1 MSAVININHPKLS
14 SKPPIKK
21 YPPGRMNPKE
31 MATGVIFEERNDLD
45 DSYHPIESSDFV
57 DNAETTVSETDKC
70 VNDVKMKMRS
80 LEISDCNQN
89 LIEPNNSSFEQLC
102 KMINDLEGNII
113 EDVPGSRH
121 FDAASITDNRGEV
134 PSLNMRYSNQLEP
147 EKDHCKDKCGSIGAT
162 YEDIMSFL
170 ATLEDGITRIR
181 EKKRKKLLFLP
192 TTFHREYY
200 CTFQCLYLRCI
211 HFIIIIFQQTQIA
224 FVDYPNEVHANR
236 TEPVTSAIIQDIF
249 IKDKFSSYLDHNK
262 CDPLRN
268 YFSNAFKDDL
278 STAQLQLEEKE
289 ATIKLLKNELKNER
303 EAACE
308 KLNVEN
314 KKHVS
319 RLETQEKK
327 YQTIV
332 KRHQKFM
339 EKLISEKT
347 DLTDKC
353 NSLAQRIKEIESKA
367 EKDMKVC
374 TDRHLVELQR
384 AKEHFAASEKIRR
397 ERWLEARTSKIK
409 EMTVKGLEP
418 ELRSMVE
425 QHQLE
430 IQEIRST
437 HIKELQ
443 DSELRIIRRSNQQ
456 LEQLRLEL
464 TASHEKVLASEKNIL
479 WTRYKEKLE
488 EQEEQFRTERIKFA
502 EDLER
507 ERNRFDEELAK
518 RDMEKDTIIR
528 QTYTRLQKELED
540 EKLKHQ
546 AEKEALRESLQM
558 EWTEWLENYK
568 KQQIIKLEKSE
579 NKIREESQR
588 ERDRQIELAIGRLE
602 KEARD
607 MKTVVQ
613 QSYESKLR
621 SVKEK
626 YEMELHIAT
635 DNEKIHKQALISMEN
650 KLAQTENRL
659 KTMKNKLEECVNNLS
674 NKNVLIET
682 LTAER
687 DNAKGIARRE
697 IEGEKRVLEDKIASL
712 FQELTQNNAN
722 KEMLMSQ
729 LYSRVKLIITQ
740 KVLTIKN
747 LSKELEGVNA
757 KCGHLEK
764 LLDQQRKEY
773 ILKSL

>member
-1 MSAVININHPKLS
+1 
-14 SKPPIKK
+14 
-21 YPPGRMNPKE
+21 
-31 MATGVIFEERNDLD
+31 MADVIFEERNDFD
-45 DSYHPIESSDFV
+45 DSYHPIETNDFV
-57 DNAETTVSETDKC
+57 DNADTVSETDKC

-89 LIEPNNSSFEQLC
+89 LIEPSNSSFEQLC

-113 EDVPGSRH
+113 EDVPGSRR
-121 FDAASITDNRGEV
+121 FDAASVTDNRGEV

-162 YEDIMSFL
+162 YDDIMSFL
-170 ATLEDGITRIR
+170 ATLED
-181 EKKRKKLLFLP
+181 
-192 TTFHREYY
+192 
-200 CTFQCLYLRCI
+200 
-211 HFIIIIFQQTQIA
+211 
-224 FVDYPNEVHANR
+224 DYPNEVHANR
-236 TEPVTSAIIQDIF
+236 SAPNTSAIIQDIF
-249 IKDKFSSYLDHNK
+249 IKDKLSSYLDHNT

-308 KLNVEN
+308 KLNVEK
-314 KKHVS
+314 KKHAS
-319 RLETQEKK
+319 KLEMQEKK

-353 NSLAQRIKEIESKA
+353 NSLAQSIKEIESKA
-367 EKDMKVC
+367 QKDMKVC
-374 TDRHLVELQR
+374 TERHLVDLQR

-443 DSELRIIRRSNQQ
+443 DSELRVIRRSNQQ

-488 EQEEQFRTERIKFA
+488 EQEAQFRTERVKFA
-502 EDLER
+502 ENLER

-546 AEKEALRESLQM
+546 AEKQALQESLQK
-558 EWTEWLENYK
+558 EWTDWLENYR

-579 NKIREESQR
+579 KKIREQSQI

-635 DNEKIHKQALISMEN
+635 DNEKIQKQALLSMEN

-659 KTMKNKLEECVNNLS
+659 KTTENRLDECVNNLS

-697 IEGEKRVLEDKIASL
+697 IEAEKRVLEDKIASL
-712 FQELTQNNAN
+712 YQELTQNNAN

>member
-1 MSAVININHPKLS
+1 
-14 SKPPIKK
+14 
-21 YPPGRMNPKE
+21 
-31 MATGVIFEERNDLD
+31 MATGAIFEERNDLD
-45 DSYHPIESSDFV
+45 DSYHPIETSDFV

-121 FDAASITDNRGEV
+121 FDTASITDNRGEV

-181 EKKRKKLLFLP
+181 EKQRKKLLFLP

-200 CTFQCLYLRCI
+200 R
-211 HFIIIIFQQTQIA
+211 
-224 FVDYPNEVHANR
+224 V
-236 TEPVTSAIIQDIF
+236 
-249 IKDKFSSYLDHNK
+249 K

-319 RLETQEKK
+319 KLETQEKK

-488 EQEEQFRTERIKFA
+488 EQEAQFRTERIKFA

-518 RDMEKDTIIR
+518 RDTEKDTIIR

-546 AEKEALRESLQM
+546 AEKEALRESLQT